1 MANEY
6 RGFVFGTGSSAS
18 PRTRRIR
25 QRPIHAPRRPVTT
38 PAPAPASL
46 KAA

>member
-6 RGFVFGTGSSAS
+6 RGFVLGTKSYTS

-25 QRPIHAPRRPVTT
+25 QRPIIAPRRPTT
-38 PAPAPASL
+38 TSAPAPAPH

>member
-6 RGFVFGTGSSAS
+6 RGFVLGTGSYAF

-25 QRPIHAPRRPVTT
+25 QRPIHAPRRPATT
-38 PAPAPASL
+38 PAPAPAPN